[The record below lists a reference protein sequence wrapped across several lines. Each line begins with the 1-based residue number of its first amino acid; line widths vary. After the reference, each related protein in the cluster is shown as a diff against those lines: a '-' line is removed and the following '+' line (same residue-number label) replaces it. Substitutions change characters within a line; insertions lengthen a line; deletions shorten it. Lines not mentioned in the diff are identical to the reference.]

1 MSEQKEVKNIDF
13 ELKEDKESLGEVK
26 AVFSVFNNI
35 DSDGDVVLPGAIK
48 SGFNSGDVPMVWAHK
63 WDMPIGKGKIKQD
76 NDMATFEG
84 KFFMDTE
91 SGKEAYNL
99 VKSMGDLQ
107 QWSFGF
113 RVMDSEYGKF
123 KKDANDEGEDVR
135 YLKDLEVYEVSPVLV
150 GANQETFTMAIKS
163 TKENSDEKSVLGH
176 DSFSKDEPGLEEE
189 KGYGKCDYDKTGKCA
204 KEMAKEDSTDQ
215 EKAKPQGDLFMS
227 AEEAEDRAKQL
238 GCSGSHTVE
247 SNDQMFYMPCSTHE
261 DYEASMKKNAK
272 THTEQHA
279 AMEAL
284 GNIANDMKDILA
296 AIPKDENAD
305 LPQWWV
311 DLVREVAEKM
321 KKVKD
326 NLIEP
331 DPEKVQDL
339 KVSEKSAS
347 VQGKR
352 FSDEVKDVLAAL
364 NHLVARVQSIGEL
377 RQKNGRKLGVSATE
391 ALRAVQE
398 SVQDAFEE
406 IDKFVDEFGS
416 EGALEDAT
424 AVVDEV
430 QETEDLETEVSEP
443 VAEETTEEVAEEEVE
458 ATAETTEPAEEP
470 EVDTGDERTVEDP
483 VDEAELP
490 TEEVLDNELDGLWL
504 ESQEILAE
512 SIMTDIE
519 IQEEDNIEE

>member
-13 ELKEDKESLGEVK
+13 ELKEDNESLGEVK

-35 DSDGDVVLPGAIK
+35 DSDGDVVLPNAIK

-76 NDMATFEG
+76 KDMATFEG

-113 RVMDSEYGKF
+113 RVLDSEYGKF

-163 TKENSDEKSVLGH
+163 TKEDTNEKGVLGH
-176 DSFSKDEPGLEEE
+176 DSFSKEEPGEEE
-189 KGYGKCDYDKTGKCA
+189 CKGYGKCDYDKTGKCA
-204 KEMAKEDSTDQ
+204 KDMKEDDSEE
-215 EKAKPQGDLFMS
+215 EKAKPTGDLFMS
-227 AEEAEDRAKQL
+227 AAEAEDRASQL
-238 GCSGSHTVE
+238 GCQGSHTFD
-247 SNDQMFYMPCSTHE
+247 SNGQMFYMPCATHE
-261 DYEASMKKNAK
+261 DYDAAMKKSNTAVE
-272 THTEQHA
+272 HLE
-279 AMEAL
+279 
-284 GNIANDMKDILA
+284 GIANAMKEVLKS
-296 AIPKDENAD
+296 IPTDELSINT
-305 LPQWWV
+305 LE
-311 DLVREVAEKM
+311 EVKEKI
-321 KKVKD
+321 VSIVNGD
-326 NLIEP
+326 SE
-331 DPEKVQDL
+331 
-339 KVSEKSAS
+339 VSEKGAS

-364 NHLVARVQSIGEL
+364 NNLVARVQSIGEL

-416 EGALEDAT
+416 EGALEDTT
-424 AVVDEV
+424 AVVEEIE
-430 QETEDLETEVSEP
+430 ETADLETEVSEP

-458 ATAETTEPAEEP
+458 ATAETPDPAEEP
-470 EVDTGDERTVEDP
+470 EVDTGDERTDEDP
-483 VDEAELP
+483 VDAVELP
-490 TEEVLDNELDGLWL
+490 TEEVLDDELDGLWL

-519 IQEEDNIEE
+519 IQEEEIIEE